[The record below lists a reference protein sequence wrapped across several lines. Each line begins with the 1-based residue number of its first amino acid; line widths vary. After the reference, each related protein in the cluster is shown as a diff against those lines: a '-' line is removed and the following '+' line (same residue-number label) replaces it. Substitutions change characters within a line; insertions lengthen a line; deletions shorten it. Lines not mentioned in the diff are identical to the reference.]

1 MGHSAIAGD
10 LRNLMGV
17 AIKLRQL
24 ADQTPPNDD
33 RKLYLTAAAA
43 LEQRAQ
49 YMAASITPDN
59 YDQDTDPHRPV
70 DLIV

>member
-1 MGHSAIAGD
+1 M
-10 LRNLMGV
+10 MGV

-24 ADQTPPNDD
+24 ADQTPPNEDQ
-33 RKLYLTAAAA
+33 KLYLTAATA

-49 YMAASITPDN
+49 YMAASLPADRH
-59 YDQDTDPHRPV
+59 DKDTDPHRPV